1 MHFHGL
7 LQPARE
13 QWRELVTVQ
22 APGHGWGA
30 VMLRFHPALVAHRL
44 SGQEGVQI
52 IEHQQ
57 CTGKAPCHGFGQ
69 GADLVFGEVHEK
81 PLGGDEYRAIRWYGI
96 EPGGVERTERDV
108 QMAFIGLDEAFA
120 QGDGFGQVHRQPEG
134 LGVFRFFEAKA
145 FGFQSLAQVDDDAV
159 GVLLQEFGDFLVEEL
174 RAHAV
179 RGIGGA
185 EAAVVVV
192 IQRAVDF
199 QAFGVTDA
207 AVGACRFAGAVVQG
221 PEGGFGD
228 AGEVGNSLVHVGD
241 SFRYSNCCP
250 ARTARTLAL
259 RHRRRM
265 ATASTMLT
273 RRAMPKVVP

>member
-1 MHFHGL
+1 MHRYGL
-7 LQPARE
+7 PQPARE
-13 QWRELVTVQ
+13 QRGELVTVQ
-22 APGHGWGA
+22 SPGHGRRA
-30 VMLRFHPALVAHRL
+30 VMLRFHPAFFTQRL
-44 SGQEGVQI
+44 FRQEGVQI

-185 EAAVVVV
+185 EAAIVVV

-199 QAFGVTDA
+199 QTFGVVDA

-228 AGEVGNSLVHVGD
+228 AGKVGNGLVHVRVSCRGQEWLRISD
-241 SFRYSNCCP
+241 SYVNHV
-250 ARTARTLAL
+250 LAAGRSGMCHGL
-259 RHRRRM
+259 VRHGERF
-265 ATASTMLT
+265 L
-273 RRAMPKVVP
+273 VL